1 MQKEKLGIWFTQGF
15 ANLFHAMLD
24 IRDEDTF
31 KDYTLICSHP
41 HPEFVGLASADVMIK
56 EPTSN
61 KGYLQFVLDV
71 VRTHNVKL
79 IIPSRRQAWFNR
91 HRRQLQALGVTVLT
105 VASTR
110 TLNMVDNK
118 AKLYEFLAGK
128 NITKLP
134 RFKVFKNLAQ
144 FNAAFDELGGK
155 NAKLCIKPA
164 RGVYGSGFRILTNQ
178 KATMS
183 DFLNEN
189 PTMPVTD
196 LQSRLADDGTHSM
209 LLMEFLDGP
218 ERSVDCIARNG
229 ELIAGVVRCKS
240 SSAMAAQVIEHRPD
254 LMEQVAK
261 LAKTLKLNGLFNVQ
275 FRDHE
280 GVSYLLEINTR
291 LSGRSYYASV
301 AGVNLPYMAAEI
313 FARKVDPADLP
324 VVPEYG
330 LRISN
335 VNCPVLTPRSTHGAS
350 LDISLSLSFSIESA

>member
-31 KDYTLICSHP
+31 RDYTLICSHP

-56 EPTSN
+56 EPLDN

-91 HRRQLQALGVTVLT
+91 HRRQLEALGVTVLT
-105 VASTR
+105 VAATSTL
-110 TLNMVDNK
+110 TMVDNK

-128 NITKLP
+128 NITNLP
-134 RFKVFKNLAQ
+134 RFKVFKTLEQ
-144 FNAAFDELGGK
+144 FNSAFEELGGK
-155 NAKLCIKPA
+155 KAKLCIKPA
-164 RGVYGSGFRILTNQ
+164 CGVYGSGFRILTKKQ
-178 KATMS
+178 ATME
-183 DFLNEN
+183 DFLHEK
-189 PTMPVTD
+189 PTMPVVD
-196 LQSRLADDGTHSM
+196 LQSRLALDGSHAM
-209 LLMEFLDGP
+209 LLMEFLAGD

-240 SSAMAAQVIEHRPD
+240 ANSMSAQVIENRPD
-254 LMEQVAK
+254 LLEQVAK
-261 LAKTLKLNGLFNVQ
+261 LAKVLKLNGLFNVQ
-275 FRDHE
+275 FRDNE
-280 GVSYLLEINTR
+280 GVPYLLEINTR

-313 FARKVDPADLP
+313 FARKVDPAEFAVEP
-324 VVPEYG
+324 VYG

-335 VNCPVLTPRSTHGAS
+335 INCPVFSPSTAHGAS
-350 LDISLSLSFSIESA
+350 LDISLHFTIESA